1 MCRWRRAVA
10 RIVPARNDQ
19 CVAYAATGGI
29 AMAYQRFP
37 HAMDPAARK
46 WRDLAERRRAHFV
59 ELFESGRWRHYYSDT
74 EFLVEMRK
82 AMAIAQK
89 WAQLAPTAEERAR
102 SG

>member
-1 MCRWRRAVA
+1 
-10 RIVPARNDQ
+10 
-19 CVAYAATGGI
+19 
-29 AMAYQRFP
+29 MAYQWFP

>member
-1 MCRWRRAVA
+1 
-10 RIVPARNDQ
+10 
-19 CVAYAATGGI
+19 
-29 AMAYQRFP
+29 MAYQRFP

-46 WRDLAERRRAHFV
+46 RRDLAERRRAHFV

>member
-1 MCRWRRAVA
+1 
-10 RIVPARNDQ
+10 
-19 CVAYAATGGI
+19 
-29 AMAYQRFP
+29 MAYQRFP

-46 WRDLAERRRAHFV
+46 WRDLAERQRAHVV

>member
-1 MCRWRRAVA
+1 
-10 RIVPARNDQ
+10 
-19 CVAYAATGGI
+19 
-29 AMAYQRFP
+29 
-37 HAMDPAARK
+37 MDPAARK
-46 WRDLAERRRAHFV
+46 WRDLAERRRAHVV